1 MNTRRILMLCV
12 WLFAITFTHAQ
23 VPQAISYQAVAY
35 DEEGNV
41 LSNKAVSVQLEI
53 LQGSISGAVVYQEV
67 HRAATSSN
75 GVLNLRIGQGETA
88 EYDFSSIDWSQAP
101 YFVRLSMDTQ
111 GGDAYKEVAVSQMLS
126 VPYALYAEKAGSVEN
141 AEEKIIKFRVYPRN
155 GGAATLLTGSNQ
167 LISNVNMYVDYMDEP
182 DQEVQYGIIGL
193 PEGIIIKYDGYSD
206 DEEEENTG
214 PWGRYL
220 KLRITGDKVNSTPG
234 IYNGTFRLWNKYGYV
249 REYPFRFELYPS
261 MTVEGDSE
269 NSEETETVPD
279 LENP

>member
-1 MNTRRILMLCV
+1 MLCV
-12 WLFAITFTHAQ
+12 WLFAITFMRAQ

-67 HRAATSSN
+67 HRTATSSN

-141 AEEKIIKFRVYPRN
+141 AEEKIIKFRVYPVN
-155 GGAATLLTGSNQ
+155 GPGAGLLTGARSQ
-167 LISNVNMYVDYMDEP
+167 YFYFYSSFSLYVDYLDEP
-182 DQEVQYGIIGL
+182 NQEVQFEVIGL
-193 PEGIIIKYDGYSD
+193 PEGVTIEPYSSGDSGPLGLYISLQPVGNSSNAAPGVYDC
-206 DEEEENTG
+206 
-214 PWGRYL
+214 
-220 KLRITGDKVNSTPG
+220 
-234 IYNGTFRLWNKYGYV
+234 TFRLWNKYGYV
-249 REYPFRFELYPS
+249 REYPFPFEILPPWNPENPED
-261 MTVEGDSE
+261 VETD
-269 NSEETETVPD
+269 PD

>member
-12 WLFAITFTHAQ
+12 WLFAITFTRAQ

-67 HRAATSSN
+67 YRAATSSN

-141 AEEKIIKFRVYPRN
+141 AEEKIIKFRVYPTD
-155 GGAATLLTGSNQ
+155 GPGACLLAGTEEITENSYNTIH
-167 LISNVNMYVDYMDEP
+167 LYVDYLDEP
-182 DQEVQYGIIGL
+182 NQEVQFEAIGL
-193 PEGIIIKYDGYSD
+193 PEGVTIVSESPEDA
-206 DEEEENTG
+206 G
-214 PWGRYL
+214 PLGQYL
-220 KLRITGDKVNSTPG
+220 SLRAVGNSVNATPG
-234 IYNGTFRLWNKYGYV
+234 VYDCTFRLWNKYGYV
-249 REYPFRFELYPS
+249 REYPFRYEILPLQP
-261 MTVEGDSE
+261 VEGDPE
-269 NSEETETVPD
+269 NSDNIETVPE